1 MTPFN
6 KEELFFL
13 NIRPENL
20 SEFIK
25 PDLKKSPGEFFFPRL
40 IKNIIK
46 WILQNWKLITL
57 NVIL

>member
-20 SEFIK
+20 SK
-25 PDLKKSPGEFFFPRL
+25 CLKLNLKKSLGEFFFPRL

-46 WILQNWKLITL
+46 
-57 NVIL
+57 